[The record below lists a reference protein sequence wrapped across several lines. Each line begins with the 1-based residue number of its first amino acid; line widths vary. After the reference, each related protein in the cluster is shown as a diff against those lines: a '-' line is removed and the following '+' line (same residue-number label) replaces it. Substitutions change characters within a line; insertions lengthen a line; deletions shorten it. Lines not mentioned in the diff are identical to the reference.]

1 MMKFHEEEF
10 FFEVAREE
18 EKGVFD
24 LDSSALEKEP
34 ELQGIRV
41 RLANNPIVHN
51 LQKLMELAGKELTPE
66 LQLQFQTNDIYLI
79 THAIGVIRLSG
90 KAKVVELQY
99 NAEIINL
106 DNAKTIDLLPKTRFA
121 DKFKIETGL
130 SGTVKAAGNFSA
142 EIPEDLKNS
151 LSGTNLA
158 LGGDMELELST
169 NAKFVGKVKYSIQLP
184 VVQSSGVAS
193 NRCTWILKPD
203 ENPLLGDQ
211 LLVQTVTVPKGTD
224 TLIYSI
230 KGLVK
235 VSKGWLHQTEQKETT
250 NQNIYVKLN

>member
-1 MMKFHEEEF
+1 MMKFYEDEF
-10 FFEVAREE
+10 FFQVPKEQ

-24 LDSSALEKEP
+24 LDSSISEKEP

-41 RLANNPIVHN
+41 RLANNPIVYN
-51 LQKLMELAGKELTPE
+51 LKKLMELAGKELTPE

-79 THAIGVIRLSG
+79 THAIGVIRISG
-90 KAKVVELQY
+90 KTKVVELQY
-99 NAEIINL
+99 NAEIINIE
-106 DNAKTIDLLPKTRFA
+106 NAKTIDLFPKTRFV
-121 DKFKIETGL
+121 DRFKIESGL
-130 SGTVKAAGNFSA
+130 SGSVKAAGNFSA
-142 EIPEDLKNS
+142 EIPEELKNS
-151 LSGTNLA
+151 LSGTNLT

-169 NAKFVGKVKYSIQLP
+169 NTKFVGKVNYSIQLP

-193 NRCTWILKPD
+193 NHCTWILKPD

-211 LLVQTVTVPKGTD
+211 LLVQTVSVPKGTD

-235 VSKGWLHQTEQKETT
+235 VSKGWIHQIEQKETT
-250 NQNIYVKLN
+250 TQNIYVKLN